1 MPPVVF
7 SNAAAR
13 FISKQEPITL
23 FIRVWGI
30 TQDGGIAVEIYDS
43 DLRVSDR
50 PNNPFKDVEATEFVE
65 DNVRLIVPNH
75 HVDYVRGA
83 MVDWTDDEDI
93 REGDF
98 VHGGFFS
105 PVPNQVSTEGLQYTR
120 GEVWEISR
128 RMLWNHYSPRVFVDT
143 GPGIEAYLE
152 QSGKQ
157 WFSWADI
164 SEAVGAGHNSVADH
178 GWFE

>member
-1 MPPVVF
+1 MLPVSF
-7 SNAAAR
+7 SDDAKN
-13 FISKQEPITL
+13 FISEQESITL

-43 DLRVSDR
+43 DLRESDR
-50 PNNPFKDVEATEFVE
+50 PDNPFKDVEATEFVD
-65 DNVRLIVPNH
+65 DNVRVLIPNH

-83 MVDWTDDEDI
+83 SIHWTDDEDI
-93 REGDF
+93 REGAF
-98 VHGGFFS
+98 VHGGFYS
-105 PVPNQVSTEGLQYTR
+105 RVPNQVSTEGLQYSR

-128 RMLWNHYSPRVFVDT
+128 RMLWNQYSPRVFVDT

-152 QSGKQ
+152 QSGKH

-164 SEAVGAGHNSVADH
+164 SEAVAAGHKSVSDH